1 MPGVMN
7 FRPSRWGAVLCLSL
21 VLGLGMPGPTAW
33 AAKGKGARGA
43 SSARKAKARKG
54 PQPKLLLPAE
64 DAELEPGKVIFR
76 WRTAAK
82 LVRFQVARDEE
93 FSDSVA
99 DKPVKG
105 LQAALSLEPGTYY
118 WRVTAPRGGP
128 SDPRR
133 LTVTGGEQPEPLAAA
148 QPEQPPATEM
158 GLGLDLTGASPAT
171 PSGPSPQEL
180 QAAEAAAAAE
190 AERKA
195 AAEAAAAAEAERKAA
210 AQRGSQKRWS
220 VFVGGSAAYG
230 ASAPNSMATLRYEA
244 SVGVRIANPL
254 ELSLGVGGTSLRVL
268 GTRDATWPSYEWLGQ
283 YYFDL
288 GARYRLARFEG
299 AAVYG
304 LVAGRLSFFT
314 ASLDQLGFLA
324 AERGPFSAGAGLAFR
339 FRAGLPMELGLRG
352 NVLTGAKLGGE
363 LELGLRVLV
372 F

>member
-1 MPGVMN
+1 MN
-7 FRPSRWGAVLCLSL
+7 FRPSRWGAVLSLSL
-21 VLGLGMPGPTAW
+21 LLGLCMPGPSAW
-33 AAKGKGARGA
+33 AAKGARGA
-43 SSARKAKARKG
+43 SSAKKAKARKG
-54 PQPKLLLPAE
+54 PQPKLLSPAE
-64 DAELEPGKVIFR
+64 DAELEPGKVTFM
-76 WRTAAK
+76 WRVAAK
-82 LVRFQVARDEE
+82 LVRLEVARDEA
-93 FSDSVA
+93 FSDSVV

-105 LQAALSLEPGTYY
+105 RKAALSLEPGTYY

-133 LTVTGGEQPEPLAAA
+133 LTVTGAQQPEPQAAA
-148 QPEQPPATEM
+148 QPEQPPQPPATENP
-158 GLGLDLTGASPAT
+158 GLGLDLTGAT
-171 PSGPSPQEL
+171 PSDTTTQAPS
-180 QAAEAAAAAE
+180 AESLAAAAE
-190 AERKA
+190 AERA
-195 AAEAAAAAEAERKAA
+195 AAVEAERVAAAEAERVAA
-210 AQRGSQKRWS
+210 SQRGSQKRWS

-230 ASAPNSMATLRYEA
+230 ASAPNSMTTLRYEA

-288 GARYRLARFEG
+288 GGRYRLARFEG

-304 LVAGRLSFFT
+304 LVEGRLSFFT

-352 NVLTGAKLGGE
+352 NLLTGTKLGGE